1 MSADNEHWDAL
12 RRATAMLKA
21 IGNTHRLL
29 VLCALAQRPMA
40 VCDLNR
46 RIPIAQSALS
56 QHLARLR
63 SAGLVVAQR
72 DGPRIRYALADARTR
87 RLIEAVCTEYRIH
100 GFVADPAVAAT
111 GHIHA
116 EPTDTGDAL
125 APL

>member
-1 MSADNEHWDAL
+1 MSADNEPWDAL
-12 RRATAMLKA
+12 RQATAMLKA

-29 VLCALAQRPMA
+29 MLCALAQRPMA

-46 RIPIAQSALS
+46 RVPIAQSALS

-72 DGPRIRYALADARTR
+72 DGPRIRYALANARTR
-87 RLIEAVCTEYRIH
+87 RLIEAVCTEYRIRD
-100 GFVADPAVAAT
+100 FVADPAAAPA
-111 GHIHA
+111 GSVHA
-116 EPTDTGDAL
+116 EPADTGEAL

>member
-1 MSADNEHWDAL
+1 MTASNQSSNTVRDA
-12 RRATAMLKA
+12 AAMLKA

-29 VLCALAQRPMA
+29 TLCALAERPMA

-46 RIPIAQSALS
+46 RVPIAQSALS

-72 DGPRIRYALADARTR
+72 DGPRIRYALANARTR
-87 RLIEAVCTEYRIH
+87 RLIEAVCTEYRIR
-100 GFVADPAVAAT
+100 GFVAEPTAT
-111 GHIHA
+111 LVGRIHA
-116 EPTDTGDAL
+116 EPADTGEAL

>member
-12 RRATAMLKA
+12 RQATAMLKA

-29 VLCALAQRPMA
+29 MLCALAQRPMA

-46 RIPIAQSALS
+46 RVPIAQSALS

-72 DGPRIRYALADARTR
+72 DGPRIRYALANARTR
-87 RLIEAVCTEYRIH
+87 RLIEAVCTEYRIRD
-100 GFVADPAVAAT
+100 FVADPAAAPA
-111 GHIHA
+111 GSVHA
-116 EPTDTGDAL
+116 EPADTGEAL

>member
-1 MSADNEHWDAL
+1 MAADNEHWDAL
-12 RRATAMLKA
+12 RQATAMLKA

-29 VLCALAQRPMA
+29 MLCALAQQPMG

-46 RIPIAQSALS
+46 RVPIAQSALS

-72 DGPRIRYALADARTR
+72 DGPRIRYALANARTR
-87 RLIEAVCTEYRIH
+87 RLIEAVCTEYRIRD
-100 GFVADPAVAAT
+100 FVADPAAAPA
-111 GHIHA
+111 GSVHA
-116 EPTDTGDAL
+116 EPADTGEAL

>member
-1 MSADNEHWDAL
+1 MTASNQSSNTVRDA
-12 RRATAMLKA
+12 AAMLKA

-29 VLCALAQRPMA
+29 TLCALAERPMA

-46 RIPIAQSALS
+46 RVPIAQSALS

-87 RLIEAVCTEYRIH
+87 RLIEAVCTEYRIP
-100 GFVADPAVAAT
+100 GFLADPSVAPAGRT
-111 GHIHA
+111 HA
-116 EPTDTGDAL
+116 EPADTGEAL

>member
-1 MSADNEHWDAL
+1 
-12 RRATAMLKA
+12 MLKA

-29 VLCALAQRPMA
+29 MLCALAQRPMA

-46 RIPIAQSALS
+46 RVPIAQSALS

-72 DGPRIRYALADARTR
+72 DGPRIRYALANARTR
-87 RLIEAVCTEYRIH
+87 RLIEAVCTEYRIRD
-100 GFVADPAVAAT
+100 FVADPAAAPA
-111 GHIHA
+111 GSVHA
-116 EPTDTGDAL
+116 EPADTGEAL